1 MYAIKSAAETKSQRI
16 GLAVTIALHVVVV
29 AALLSYAPVRQAMLD
44 AAPIMVDYIVPPV
57 VEKPPEPPKP
67 LPVRQKPTPQ
77 QPVEP
82 APLLAITRD
91 APAVYE
97 APVQEI
103 IKPLPPIQVEPPPA
117 PPAPPALAV
126 TPPSF
131 NAAYLDNP
139 PPVYPP
145 LSRRSGE
152 QGRVLL
158 RVHVTASG
166 AADTV
171 DLRTSSG
178 SPRLDNAAVETVK
191 RWRFVPARQG
201 DQAVAAWVLVPINF
215 TLEN

>member
-1 MYAIKSAAETKSQRI
+1 MHAIKSAAEAKTQRI

-57 VEKPPEPPKP
+57 VETAPEPPKL

-82 APLLAITRD
+82 APLLAITRE

-97 APVQEI
+97 TPVQDV
-103 IKPLPPIQVEPPPA
+103 IKPLPPIQVGPPPA
-117 PPAPPALAV
+117 PPAPALPT
-126 TPPSF
+126 TPPNF

-139 PPVYPP
+139 PPAYPP

-158 RVHVTASG
+158 RVHVSASG

-171 DLRTSSG
+171 ELRTSSG
-178 SPRLDNAAVETVK
+178 SPRLDNVAVETVK

-201 DQAVAAWVLVPINF
+201 DQPVAAWVLVPINF